1 MRDACERQMKGFVS
15 KTMNSKT
22 YFLFIVLF
30 AIWLSLLPVSALKAQ
45 QADTVSIEEKTRTL
59 INLLDYIGKDYP
71 QAVTS
76 GRVINDFEFR
86 EMKEFQEDALAY
98 YQQLADAR
106 SIEDTASALTLFSK
120 LREKILQKADED
132 EVADAAN
139 KIRKKVLNLGL
150 IDIAPQKWPDM
161 TAGKEV
167 YRAKCA
173 SCHGKNGSGEGPA
186 SQGLE
191 PPPSNFLNE
200 KLMGLSSPFK
210 SYNVARLGIPET
222 SMRAFDEL
230 SDEDVWDVAFYINSL
245 QFRQEKMNPKI
256 DEADR
261 KIVKDIPLEDYATLS
276 NNQLKNKYVAKDND
290 ITLAD
295 IRLYEPAEGEST
307 SPLAVS
313 KEQLQK
319 ALALYKDDKRE
330 EAAGAALSA
339 YLDGVE
345 PVEKQIRASEP
356 ALVGE
361 LEDKMMKVRSLIK
374 NREDGAK
381 IEAAVASA
389 NTTIDKAN
397 KMLNEQEYSFWFV
410 LFLSGSIILRE
421 GLEALLIV
429 IAILAVLRSVEAHL
443 ARKWVHAGWATAI
456 VLGIVSWFFADYLVS
471 MGMKSIE
478 MIEGIG
484 ALVAVF
490 ILVYIGFWLH
500 NKTHAANWKAFID
513 EKVKAKLNSNNMLG
527 LAVVSFIVVFREAF
541 ETILFLTSLNL
552 EVAPA
557 NKSGIGIGVGGAAIL
572 VLALG
577 YVMTKYARKIPIS
590 KFFKITSVAIS
601 ILAVVLAGKG
611 IHALQE
617 GGIIPI
623 SSSLFSFRLSLIGFY
638 PTLETIAAQSLVI
651 ALVIILWNW
660 SNRSAKAAS
669 AS

>member
-1 MRDACERQMKGFVS
+1 
-15 KTMNSKT
+15 
-22 YFLFIVLF
+22 
-30 AIWLSLLPVSALKAQ
+30 
-45 QADTVSIEEKTRTL
+45 
-59 INLLDYIGKDYP
+59 
-71 QAVTS
+71 
-76 GRVINDFEFR
+76 
-86 EMKEFQEDALAY
+86 
-98 YQQLADAR
+98 
-106 SIEDTASALTLFSK
+106 
-120 LREKILQKADED
+120 
-132 EVADAAN
+132 
-139 KIRKKVLNLGL
+139 
-150 IDIAPQKWPDM
+150 
-161 TAGKEV
+161 
-167 YRAKCA
+167 
-173 SCHGKNGSGEGPA
+173 
-186 SQGLE
+186 
-191 PPPSNFLNE
+191 
-200 KLMGLSSPFK
+200 
-210 SYNVARLGIPET
+210 
-222 SMRAFDEL
+222 
-230 SDEDVWDVAFYINSL
+230 
-245 QFRQEKMNPKI
+245 
-256 DEADR
+256 
-261 KIVKDIPLEDYATLS
+261 
-276 NNQLKNKYVAKDND
+276 
-290 ITLAD
+290 
-295 IRLYEPAEGEST
+295 
-307 SPLAVS
+307 
-313 KEQLQK
+313 
-319 ALALYKDDKRE
+319 
-330 EAAGAALSA
+330 
-339 YLDGVE
+339 
-345 PVEKQIRASEP
+345 
-356 ALVGE
+356 
-361 LEDKMMKVRSLIK
+361 MMKVRSLIK
-374 NREDGAK
+374 NRENGAK
-381 IEAAVASA
+381 VEAAVASA
-389 NTTIDKAN
+389 NTTIHKAN
-397 KMLNEQEYSFWFV
+397 KLLNEQEYSFWFV

-429 IAILAVLRSVEAHL
+429 IAILDVLRSVEAHE

-456 VLGIVSWFFADYLVS
+456 VLGIVSWFFADHLVS

-513 EKVKAKLNSNNMLG
+513 DKVKAKLNSNNMLG

-590 KFFKITSVAIS
+590 KIFKMTSVAIS